1 MQSLREGSEAGM
13 SACLRVRP
21 DHPSNKT
28 APRSCLRSLLPT
40 LISASLLLLPACSD
54 TIDAFFVNPCSRPLT
69 VRTFDQRE
77 SEKLLGV
84 TATLPPTA
92 VTKVRNA
99 FTDASGRDWLVAV
112 DESVE
117 LQVNGDEWVHSKVL
131 IPASVC
137 P

>member
-1 MQSLREGSEAGM
+1 MQSLREVGEAGL
-13 SACLRVRP
+13 SPWSRVDP

-28 APRSCLRSLLPT
+28 APRSHLRSLLPT

-54 TIDAFFVNPCSRPLT
+54 TIDAFIVNPCSRPLT
-69 VRTFDQRE
+69 VRTFDQGE

-92 VTKVRNA
+92 VTKVSDA
-99 FTDASGRDWLVAV
+99 FADASGRDWLVVV

-117 LQVNGDEWVHSKVL
+117 LQVNGDEWAHSTVL

>member
-1 MQSLREGSEAGM
+1 MQSLPKVGEAGV
-13 SACLRVRP
+13 SACLTVHP
-21 DHPSNKT
+21 DYPSNKT
-28 APRSCLRSLLPT
+28 APRLCLRSLLPT

-54 TIDAFFVNPCSRPLT
+54 AIDAFIVNPCSRPLT

-77 SEKLLGV
+77 IEKLLGV

-92 VTKVRNA
+92 VTKVRDA
-99 FTDASGRDWLVAV
+99 FTDASGRDWLVVV

-117 LQVNGDEWVHSKVL
+117 LHVNGDEWVHSTVL

>member
-1 MQSLREGSEAGM
+1 MQSLREESEAEV
-13 SACLRVRP
+13 SAWLRVHP
-21 DHPSNKT
+21 DCSSNKT

-54 TIDAFFVNPCSRPLT
+54 TIDAFIVNPCSRPLT

-92 VTKVRNA
+92 VTKVRDA
-99 FTDASGRDWLVAV
+99 FTDASGRDWLVVV

-117 LQVNGDEWVHSKVL
+117 LQVNGDEWVHSTVL